1 MNALLCLIGWLL
13 LLVLCWPIALLAL
26 LAFPV
31 VWLLLLPFRLLGIA
45 VDSALAFLKALL
57 LLPSRVL
64 GYRRPTPRPPNC
76 RGAS

>member
-13 LLVLCWPIALLAL
+13 LLALCWPIALLAL

-31 VWLLLLPFRLLGIA
+31 GWLLLLPLRLLGIA

-57 LLPSRVL
+57 LLPSRLL
-64 GYRRPTPRPPNC
+64 GYRRPTPRPPKC
-76 RGAS
+76 RCA